1 MIEKQNQGLAL
12 FCDLQGLI
20 LRVLRNDL
28 HLAKAV
34 PGLLFFDVI
43 EGASHAKALNFL
55 TEIKS
60 QGAVLDWELNIPT
73 DGGITTLHFAGGVA
87 DYSLLITA
95 AGNSQLAEWFYDDM
109 LRINNE
115 QTNMLRAV
123 LKDKQESS
131 RNIPDSIYDEIS
143 RLNNEL
149 MTMQRELA
157 GKNAELAQRIEERT
171 SELREAQEKLIR
183 HERLVV
189 LGQMAGS
196 VGHEL
201 RNPLTVIK
209 SAVYYLKLVQPDA
222 DEKVKE
228 YLERIE
234 GETSTAEKII
244 TDLLDFARIKSVDAE
259 VISVSKLAESVLKRY
274 PIPTAVRLTLEI
286 PENLPMLQV
295 DPRQMEQVLGNLIIN
310 ACQAMSAGGEL
321 AITAHQ
327 EQEMIAIAVKD
338 SGVGIP
344 PENMEKIFEPLFTTK
359 AKGIGLGLAVSQKL
373 VEANSGRLEVQSE
386 AGKGSTFTVYLPMK
400 AEAHPV

>member
-1 MIEKQNQGLAL
+1 M
-12 FCDLQGLI
+12 
-20 LRVLRNDL
+20 
-28 HLAKAV
+28 
-34 PGLLFFDVI
+34 
-43 EGASHAKALNFL
+43 ALNFL

-183 HERLVV
+183 HERLAV

-244 TDLLDFARIKSVDAE
+244 TDLLDFARVKSVDVEA
-259 VISVSKLAESVLKRY
+259 VSAFRLVERIFERY
-274 PIPTAVRLTLEI
+274 PAPNSVNVTLEI
-286 PENLPMLQV
+286 PADLPMLYV
-295 DPRQMEQVLGNLIIN
+295 DPHQMEQVLGNLIIN